1 MTDKRTQSS
10 PDIIKDLT
18 KKNPLL
24 YGAIFLMLGSQGFDF
39 AGSNAVLQEVKQMK
53 ELLEE
58 IDERSDENTIDIIE
72 LRYELADTTRRILQ
86 IEEDKK
92 NEE

>member
-1 MTDKRTQSS
+1 MTDKRNQSS
-10 PDIIKDLT
+10 PDIIRDLT

-24 YGAIFLMLGSQGFDF
+24 YGAIFLILGSQGFDF

-58 IDERSDENTIDIIE
+58 IDERSDENTIGIIQ
-72 LRYELADTTRRILQ
+72 LRYELADTNRRIEQ
-86 IEEDKK
+86 MEEDK